1 MRATEP
7 ANPQGQH
14 AMLQRSSQTDLSR
27 SSASLSESPRS
38 LPTSHQPA
46 VTLASLFPF
55 LTSKRRQAENSQ
67 SSQKTPPCGGRTISA
82 NSNTENGPE
91 SFAKSAPAVPPVRH
105 EVEAKQTESYDT
117 AVESKVASPP
127 PSIIV
132 DPHEENQPTSLPQ
145 DILKLNRALHLSHS
159 PSTSQSAATV
169 IPPHRVQSYPIMP
182 ATVAPRR
189 TPSYPGMPIDPSNAS
204 SPRHAHHSATSPIR
218 IRHSTSRRNSMIAT
232 SPSRV
237 TFTVG
242 PGPSSPKM
250 MRSPSATS
258 PFMSGP
264 LSPGGGSP
272 GCCSLTCRFFLMA
285 IADRTNP
292 DAIVYGEYAKGDQ
305 IGRYVIDR
313 LIGSGAFSKV
323 YSAAVLTESQLALS
337 LRMTGIQY
345 PDDSTDSLN
354 LRSGE
359 ETPLDQTWASSTSD
373 IFRPVTLESNERV
386 AVKIVRKDFLDNIGS
401 GPSGD
406 PSTGGSEGLGIM
418 AGSTVS
424 FTFPPATPTPSMAT
438 ASESVRRGVSGE
450 RVWRILGHECA
461 IWRTLDHPNIARM
474 IEVMDLPDVVMIVSE
489 LCEGGSLFSLLS
501 EATDNPM
508 SLKQAS
514 KIFAQIVEGVK
525 YMHENGVVHRDLK
538 LENVLLKWAGG
549 EAVAKLGDFGL
560 SARVAELDELVGLD
574 SSPQQQQQQQ
584 NLDMTYGSVL
594 EVEDEDTDIFA
605 GSLHYSDV
613 WALGCVLHA
622 IITGGLPF
630 EDEYFPRLQMSI
642 LKGRWDVEGLIAAAK
657 NALGADAAGGV
668 RNVDELLKGCL
679 EVDAA
684 KRWDIEKVE

>member
-1 MRATEP
+1 
-7 ANPQGQH
+7 
-14 AMLQRSSQTDLSR
+14 
-27 SSASLSESPRS
+27 
-38 LPTSHQPA
+38 
-46 VTLASLFPF
+46 
-55 LTSKRRQAENSQ
+55 
-67 SSQKTPPCGGRTISA
+67 
-82 NSNTENGPE
+82 
-91 SFAKSAPAVPPVRH
+91 
-105 EVEAKQTESYDT
+105 
-117 AVESKVASPP
+117 
-127 PSIIV
+127 
-132 DPHEENQPTSLPQ
+132 
-145 DILKLNRALHLSHS
+145 
-159 PSTSQSAATV
+159 
-169 IPPHRVQSYPIMP
+169 
-182 ATVAPRR
+182 
-189 TPSYPGMPIDPSNAS
+189 
-204 SPRHAHHSATSPIR
+204 
-218 IRHSTSRRNSMIAT
+218 
-232 SPSRV
+232 
-237 TFTVG
+237 
-242 PGPSSPKM
+242 
-250 MRSPSATS
+250 
-258 PFMSGP
+258 
-264 LSPGGGSP
+264 
-272 GCCSLTCRFFLMA
+272 MA

-373 IFRPVTLESNERV
+373 IFRPGGDPGAPLEMPDFSDPSNSLESNERV

-605 GSLHYSDV
+605 GSLHYCPPEVVRRSGRRNGAFWTKADV

-684 KRWDIEKVE
+684 KRWDIEKVWEHLFVSWGRE